1 MSLMGLDI
9 GTTGCRSVIFN
20 DEGRILAQAYK
31 EYPEIYPRPGWV
43 EMDPN
48 QIWLAV
54 KEVIK
59 KSTLMVPKDK
69 VKAICASV
77 LGVAVTPIDR
87 NGNPLYN
94 SLTAVDGRCTKQAQQ
109 LEEKLGKEKV
119 FIETG
124 SVISAAWSI
133 NKI

>member
-1 MSLMGLDI
+1 MSVMGLDI

-20 DEGRILAQAYK
+20 NEGQILSQAYK

-48 QIWLAV
+48 QIWSAI

-59 KSTLMVPKDK
+59 KSVLMVPNDK

-77 LGVAVTPIDR
+77 IGVAVTPIDR

-94 SLTAVDGRCTKQAQQ
+94 SLTAVDGR
-109 LEEKLGKEKV
+109 KV
-119 FIETG
+119 HKT
-124 SVISAAWSI
+124 SSIS
-133 NKI
+133 